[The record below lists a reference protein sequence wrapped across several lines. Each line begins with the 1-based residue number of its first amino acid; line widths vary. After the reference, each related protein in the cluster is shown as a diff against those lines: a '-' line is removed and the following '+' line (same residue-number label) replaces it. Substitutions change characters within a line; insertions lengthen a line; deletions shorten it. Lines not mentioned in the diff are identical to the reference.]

1 MVSGMMVRA
10 RTQLIPPR
18 LQGLKVAASVSVLG
32 FVSTRNSPYP
42 RVTSRSVIKCVACI
56 VYVCAY
62 TQRARGGG
70 GFQQRLYRTCVVMTC
85 ARLVVL

>member
-70 GFQQRLYRTCVVMTC
+70 GSFYRTCVVMTC